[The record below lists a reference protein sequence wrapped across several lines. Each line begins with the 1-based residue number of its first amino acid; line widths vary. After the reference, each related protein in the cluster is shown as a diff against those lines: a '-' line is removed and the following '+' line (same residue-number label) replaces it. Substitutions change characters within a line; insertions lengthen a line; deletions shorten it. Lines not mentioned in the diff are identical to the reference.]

1 MNDARRRSVSIPD
14 ALIAWTTAGALVAFG
29 VIFLDDSMVM
39 GRTILALGLLAGA
52 NEGLKLHARWSGIS
66 GEHRRIRL
74 ALAIAYVVLVLA
86 GFFFPP
92 DGEGA
97 SVTNGD
103 GISALAVAPADQRPG
118 PASWIR

>member
-1 MNDARRRSVSIPD
+1 MNDACRRSVSIPD

-29 VIFLDDSMVM
+29 IIFLDDSVVM
-39 GRTILALGLLAGA
+39 GRTILALGILGAA

-74 ALAIAYVVLVLA
+74 ALAIAYVILVLA

-92 DGEGA
+92 NGEGA

-103 GISALAVAPADQRPG
+103 GISALAVAPAAQRSEQ
-118 PASWIR
+118 AA